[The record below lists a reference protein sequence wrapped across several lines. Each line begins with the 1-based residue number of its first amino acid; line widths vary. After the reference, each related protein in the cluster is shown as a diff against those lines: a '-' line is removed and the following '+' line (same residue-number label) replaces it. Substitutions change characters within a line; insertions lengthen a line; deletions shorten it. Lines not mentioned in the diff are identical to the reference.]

1 MVLVAIGVVYGD
13 IATSPMYVMKSIVA
27 GNGGID
33 SIIKKEVE
41 HFAQPLFAFIKL
53 LLFAWCF
60 SSIFK
65 RIII

>member
-33 SIIKKEVE
+33 SIDKD
-41 HFAQPLFAFIKL
+41 FIIGAL
-53 LLFAWCF
+53 SL
-60 SSIFK
+60 
-65 RIII
+65 II